1 METDGEG
8 RLLEFLRSAF
18 EQGLWSELCKNWVK
32 SILDRRDWGQNRL
45 SSFEKMLRQLI
56 KIIIKNRIVLRRES

>member
-18 EQGLWSELCKNWVK
+18 
-32 SILDRRDWGQNRL
+32 DRRAWGQNRL
-45 SSFEKMLRQLI
+45 SSFEKMLWQLI
-56 KIIIKNRIVLRRES
+56 KIIIKNRVGDEKGKLGTCHV